1 MRIFV
6 LLFALC
12 LPASLA
18 LRPTPA
24 QAAPLPSADALLD
37 AIDKNM
43 VFDTR
48 TSDLRMTVTKNGR
61 VKTYAIRSFGRGA
74 DEAALEYL
82 EPARDKGTK
91 MLKKGG
97 ELWMYLPS
105 IEKTQKI
112 SGHMLR
118 QGMMGSDF
126 SYEDMM
132 ESTALRQK
140 YTATVT
146 GEQVVNGR
154 PCYVLELKSK
164 SPDVSYPRR
173 VSFVDKELAIPL
185 RQDLYALSGMLLK
198 TWRMEEIQ
206 DFSGRKFP
214 TKMIIE
220 NAVEKGSITEV
231 TFSNMKFSVAL
242 QEEVFS
248 QRWLER

>member
-1 MRIFV
+1 
-6 LLFALC
+6 
-12 LPASLA
+12 
-18 LRPTPA
+18 
-24 QAAPLPSADALLD
+24 
-37 AIDKNM
+37 
-43 VFDTR
+43 
-48 TSDLRMTVTKNGR
+48 
-61 VKTYAIRSFGRGA
+61 
-74 DEAALEYL
+74 LEYL

-146 GEQVVNGR
+146 GEEVVNGR

-173 VSFVDKELAIPL
+173 VSFVDKELSIPL

>member
-1 MRIFV
+1 MRILV
-6 LLFALC
+6 LLFALG

-18 LRPTPA
+18 LAPAPA

-97 ELWMYLPS
+97 ELWMFLPS

-140 YTATVT
+140 YSATVT

-173 VSFVDKELAIPL
+173 VSYVDKELSIPL
-185 RQDLYALSGMLLK
+185 RQELYALSGMLLK

-231 TFSNMKFSVAL
+231 TFSNLKFSVAL